1 MAQCTLLFLFIFHS
15 HEGPRMSCKIIF
27 LPLRKQDFEDLL
39 TVILIETHC
48 PTLPVPPKKNTKTWG
63 RIVRPL
69 QPYLVHPLNF
79 NWNLGGN
86 PRLKYSRRKKGVG
99 DGEYK
104 CHYLLPSTRHCQM
117 GIVVGREV
125 HTPSKGDCY
134 PSHYRVGPQCQKFSL
149 RSLFPRDSRNL
160 GFFFFSYVKSSHTS
174 VLNNVFFSQFYWDI
188 IDIQQCVNLRCTG

>member
-1 MAQCTLLFLFIFHS
+1 MARCTLLFLFIFHS

-27 LPLRKQDFEDLL
+27 LPLRKQGFEDLL

-134 PSHYRVGPQCQKFSL
+134 PSEWAHSAKSFLSDLSFQEIL
-149 RSLFPRDSRNL
+149 EIWA
-160 GFFFFSYVKSSHTS
+160 FFFFFICEIFPHKC
-174 VLNNVFFSQFYWDI
+174 FE
-188 IDIQQCVNLRCTG
+188 